1 MRKQCLLLL
10 FFLNGFVAPSQVINF
25 PDINFKTRLMQ
36 SSVTTNIAVDVNG
49 DFIVIDA
56 NGDNEIQVEEAL
68 MVYDLDLNNSS
79 ISSLSGIEYFT
90 NLRWLNCSGN
100 QVSSLNALSG
110 LTHLDGINCMGCG
123 LTSLAGIENLSTLQ
137 SVFFAE
143 NPISSV
149 NLHNLTEL
157 WRIWG
162 WNTQLSELNLC
173 GTQVRNLWI
182 NDNPNLTS
190 LYLKNG
196 VVSSDLAR
204 TVRQIPPPLHN
215 FEFGNTPLLNYICY
229 DEGELP
235 AILYAINQNTT
246 GKTLTT
252 TCNNSCALDNQIVE
266 EINGVVLYPNP
277 TNQFL
282 QLTVSRYIQISEIT
296 IFNMLGQLVLTANN
310 NNTIEVSSLPSGN
323 YLIVLTTDK
332 GKITKE
338 FIKI

>member
-68 MVYDLDLNNSS
+68 TVYDLDLNNSS
-79 ISSLSGIEYFT
+79 ITSLSGIEYFA

-110 LTHLDGINCMGCG
+110 LTHLNGINCMGCG
-123 LTSLAGIENLSTLQ
+123 LTSLAGIEDLPNMQ
-137 SVFFAE
+137 SIFFSN

-149 NLHNLTEL
+149 NLQSLPEL

-162 WNTQLSELNLC
+162 WNTLLSELNLC
-173 GTQVRNLWI
+173 GTQVRTLWI
-182 NDNPNLTS
+182 NDNPNLIS

-215 FEFGNTPLLNYICY
+215 FEFGNTPLLTYICY

-252 TCNNSCALDNQIVE
+252 TCNNSCTLDGQAVQESNNVIF
-266 EINGVVLYPNP
+266 YPNP
-277 TNQFL
+277 TTQLL
-282 QLTVSRYIQISEIT
+282 QLSSSQDIHISEIT
-296 IFNMLGQLVLTANN
+296 IFNMLGQLVLTVNN
-310 NNTIEVSSLPSGN
+310 NHAIDVSSLTGGN
-323 YLIVLTTDK
+323 YLIVMLTDK
-332 GKITKE
+332 GKINKK
-338 FIKI
+338 FIKK

>member
-1 MRKQCLLLL
+1 MLLL
-10 FFLNGFVAPSQVINF
+10 FLNGFVAPSQVINF
-25 PDINFKTRLMQ
+25 SDINFKIRLMQ
-36 SSVTTNIAVDVNG
+36 SSVNTNIAVDVNG
-49 DFIVIDA
+49 NFMAIDA
-56 NGDNEIQVEEAL
+56 NGDNEIQIEEAL
-68 MVYDLDLNNSS
+68 AVYDLDLNSSS
-79 ISSLSGIEYFT
+79 ITSLSGIEYFT
-90 NLRWLNCSGN
+90 NLRWFNCSGN
-100 QVSSLNALSG
+100 QVASLNALSG
-110 LTHLDGINCMGCG
+110 LTNLNGINCMGCG

-149 NLHNLTEL
+149 NLQNLPEL

-173 GTQVRNLWI
+173 GTQVRTLWV

-196 VVSSDLAR
+196 VISSDLAR

-215 FEFGNTPLLNYICY
+215 FEFGNTPLLSYICY

-252 TCNNSCALDNQIVE
+252 TCNNTCALDNQTVPESIK
-266 EINGVVLYPNP
+266 VVFYPNP
-277 TNQFL
+277 TTQFL
-282 QLTVSRYIQISEIT
+282 QLTSSQDIQISEIA

-310 NNTIEVSSLPSGN
+310 NHSIDVSSLTGGH
-323 YLIVLTTDK
+323 YLIVCATPK
-332 GKITKE
+332 GKISKK
-338 FIKI
+338 FLKI